1 VPQKPIEE
9 TSFTFSDTVPL
20 NQKRRVWGTDYVG
33 ILPRFPEATFA
44 NLAVNVLTSDEA
56 PSFTPSHTF
65 DIVVLT
71 QGARDLSASITEL
84 AQKKV
89 RVIIVPT
96 LQPPQLRMANHTVV
110 IEGIQAL
117 TLVGTVSTTELT
129 LTPFLAG
136 SDNELLSGSVREIAL
151 DTLLHNL
158 PSELIVQSQGMQ
170 QLHIAK

>member
-1 VPQKPIEE
+1 
-9 TSFTFSDTVPL
+9 
-20 NQKRRVWGTDYVG
+20 
-33 ILPRFPEATFA
+33 
-44 NLAVNVLTSDEA
+44 
-56 PSFTPSHTF
+56 
-65 DIVVLT
+65 
-71 QGARDLSASITEL
+71 
-84 AQKKV
+84 
-89 RVIIVPT
+89 
-96 LQPPQLRMANHTVV
+96 MANHTVV